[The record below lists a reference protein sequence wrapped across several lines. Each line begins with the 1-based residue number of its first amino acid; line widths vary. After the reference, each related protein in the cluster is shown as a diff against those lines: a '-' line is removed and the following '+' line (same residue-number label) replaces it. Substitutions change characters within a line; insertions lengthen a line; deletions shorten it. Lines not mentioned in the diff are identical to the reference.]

1 MAGKRSRGTSGTRC
15 RTTSRVTGQQPGL
28 SGIDEYVE
36 QIVRSAPR
44 FTARQRAAIAAI
56 LHGDEPPYRV
66 HGRASGGTK
75 GNAT

>member
-1 MAGKRSRGTSGTRC
+1 MAGKRSRGKPATRC
-15 RTTSRVTGQQPGL
+15 QTTSRVSGPQPAL

-44 FTARQRAAIAAI
+44 FTARQRAAIASI
-56 LHGDEPPYRV
+56 LLGDEPPYRG

-75 GNAT
+75 GDTT